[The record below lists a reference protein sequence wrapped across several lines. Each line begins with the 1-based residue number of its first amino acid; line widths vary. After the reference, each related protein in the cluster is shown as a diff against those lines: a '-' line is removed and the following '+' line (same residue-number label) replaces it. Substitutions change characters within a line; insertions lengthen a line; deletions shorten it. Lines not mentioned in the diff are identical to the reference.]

1 MKKLICLF
9 LISITFFGCLEKQ
22 TSKMETEKLTEKIPK
37 GIWIDLILG
46 GPQLPN
52 EFKNI
57 DLLTK
62 KYKINYKRIE
72 MGCEYTDK
80 DILMK
85 EKYQISNNKY
95 FKDLEIILGKNWK
108 RNFDFEKSK
117 LDSLEN

>member
-1 MKKLICLF
+1 MKKIIILLVISIF
-9 LISITFFGCLEKQ
+9 LIECLEKQ
-22 TSKMETEKLTEKIPK
+22 NPKKEIEKSIAKQPK

-46 GPQLPN
+46 GPPLSN

-85 EKYQISNNKY
+85 EKYKISNNKY

-108 RNFDFEKSK
+108 QNFDLEKSK
-117 LDSLEN
+117 LDNLN